1 MKICYSAESAID
13 LELNNEFDVK
23 VVPFSFSIDDNLYK
37 DGEITNGEIFSLA
50 RKHKTIPKTSAV
62 NISEFIEHFRKLKK
76 EGYETIVHFSMS
88 SKLSSAYQNAIIAS
102 RNFENVYVVDSL
114 SLSSGILLL
123 LLEFKKL
130 IDEGVDIKMALEM
143 IESKKKDIQVSL
155 IVENLDYIHKGGRC
169 SMIQYLGAS
178 LLKVRPMLVLKDGK
192 LEPSKRFMGNYIK
205 CIKDYTNTILN
216 RYNNPDK
223 ELCFINYTSYDPEM
237 VDAIK
242 SELKDIGFKR
252 IIESMSGSTIASHA
266 GENAIALIYL
276 NKEKSF

>member
-23 VVPFSFSIDDNLYK
+23 VVPFSFSIDNTLYK

-62 NISEFIEHFRKLKK
+62 NINEFIDHFRKLKK
-76 EGYETIVHFSMS
+76 EGYDTIVHFSMS
-88 SKLSSAYQNAIIAS
+88 SKLSSAYQNAVIAS

-130 IDEGVDIKMALEM
+130 IDEGVDLSMALDM
-143 IESKKKDIQVSL
+143 IESIKKDIEVSL
-155 IVENLDYIHKGGRC
+155 IIENLEYIHKGGRC
-169 SMIQYLGAS
+169 SMIQMLGAS
-178 LLKVRPMLVLKDGK
+178 LLKIRPMLVLQSGK
-192 LEPSKRFMGNYIK
+192 LEPSKKFMGNYTR
-205 CIKDYTNTILN
+205 CIKEYAKTILTK
-216 RYNNPDK
+216 YNNPDK

-237 VDAIK
+237 IEAMK
-242 SELKDIGFKR
+242 SELKGIGFKGV
-252 IIESMSGSTIASHA
+252 IETMSGSTIASHA

-276 NKEKSF
+276 NK

>member
-23 VVPFSFSIDDNLYK
+23 VVPFSFSIDNNLYK

-62 NISEFIEHFRKLKK
+62 NINEFIDHFRKLKK
-76 EGYETIVHFSMS
+76 EGYDTIVHFSMS
-88 SKLSSAYQNAIIAS
+88 SKLSSAYQNAVIAS

-130 IDEGVDIKMALEM
+130 IDEGVDLSMALDM
-143 IESKKKDIQVSL
+143 IESIKKDIEVSL
-155 IVENLDYIHKGGRC
+155 IIENLEYIHKGGRC
-169 SMIQYLGAS
+169 SMIQMLGAS
-178 LLKVRPMLVLKDGK
+178 LLKIRPMLVLQSGK
-192 LEPSKRFMGNYIK
+192 LEPSKKFMGNYTR
-205 CIKDYTNTILN
+205 CIKEYAKTILTK
-216 RYNNPDK
+216 YNNPDK

-237 VDAIK
+237 IEAMK
-242 SELKDIGFKR
+242 SELKGIGFKGV
-252 IIESMSGSTIASHA
+252 IETMSGSTIASHA

-276 NKEKSF
+276 NK